1 MVGGRKK
8 NEPRMRKKLLPL
20 LMVMLILPA
29 PVHPKGKAN
38 SQKKPPALSDEE
50 KEILKNREIL
60 DNLELLQNFDKLQ
73 YFDYFAEKKADG
85 SKKEPPAKPAA
96 KKDAGKEP

>member
-1 MVGGRKK
+1 
-8 NEPRMRKKLLPL
+8 
-20 LMVMLILPA
+20 MVMLILPA

-38 SQKKPPALSDEE
+38 SQKKLPALSDEE
-50 KEILKNREIL
+50 KEILKNRELL

-73 YFDYFAEKKADG
+73 YFDYFAEKKSDE